1 MTDIQHLLDA
11 GRSAIESAST
21 SAELEAARVAH
32 LGRSAPLVMLLRS
45 IPELPPEERG
55 RVGKEGN
62 VARRQLEE
70 LAAGRADTLEQAEL
84 EARLVADRIDVTLPA
99 MAMPMGTLH
108 PLTHTRRRIE
118 EIFLGMGYTIG
129 DGPEVE
135 SEWYN
140 FTALNTPSGHPAR
153 SSSDTYYLH
162 GTPGDD
168 DAVILR
174 TQTSPVQ
181 IRAMQLQSPPLYMIM
196 PGRVYRRD
204 EIDASHS
211 NMFHQVEG
219 LAVDAGLTLGD
230 LKGTLEA
237 FCRAMFGSSRE
248 VRLRTHFFPFTEP
261 SVEVDLSCYLCD
273 GTGAPAA
280 GDVDFDRC
288 RLCRGEGWLEIMGAG
303 MVDPNVFAH
312 LPGYGDDATAHSYGD
327 DVKAH
332 GHGDANAIRG
342 FAFGMGVER
351 IAMLRHS
358 IPDMR
363 LLFDNDLRVLA
374 QFPGR

>member
-1 MTDIQHLLDA
+1 MTDIQHMLDT
-11 GRSAIESAST
+11 GRSAIAAATST
-21 SAELEAARVAH
+21 SELEAARVAH
-32 LGRSAPLVMLLRS
+32 LGRSAPLVTLLRT
-45 IPELPPEERG
+45 IPDLAPEERG

-62 VARRQLEE
+62 LARRELEE
-70 LAAGRADTLEQAEL
+70 LASSRSVEL
-84 EARLVADRIDVTLPA
+84 ERSELIARLAADRIDVTLPT
-99 MAMPMGTLH
+99 MSMPQGTLH
-108 PLTHTRRRIE
+108 PLTQTRRRIE
-118 EIFLGMGYTIG
+118 DIFLGMGYSIG

-140 FTALNTPSGHPAR
+140 FTALNTPHGHPAR

-162 GTPGDD
+162 GEPGTD

-181 IRAMQLQSPPLYMIM
+181 VRTMQLQQPPLYMIM

-219 LAVDAGLTLGD
+219 LAVDEGLTLGD
-230 LKGTLEA
+230 LKGTLET
-237 FCRAMFGSSRE
+237 FCRAMFGASRE

-261 SVEVDLSCYLCD
+261 SVEVDLSCYLCN

-280 GDVDFDRC
+280 DDADFDRC

-312 LPGYGDDATAHSYGD
+312 LPGYGDTN
-327 DVKAH
+327 V
-332 GHGDANAIRG
+332 RG

-351 IAMLRHS
+351 IAMLRHE

-363 LLFDNDLRVLA
+363 LLFESDVRVLE